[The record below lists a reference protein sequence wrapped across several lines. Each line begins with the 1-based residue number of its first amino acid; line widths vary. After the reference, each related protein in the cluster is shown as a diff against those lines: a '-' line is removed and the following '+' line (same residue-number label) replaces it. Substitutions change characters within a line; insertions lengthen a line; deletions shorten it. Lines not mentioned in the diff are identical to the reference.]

1 MLVTIENEWF
11 VDEKCRKVLLRGV
24 NLGGGSKVPSKPN
37 GATHIH
43 TDFTSRDDSFVG
55 RPFPLEDAHDH
66 FRRIKHWGFNSL
78 RFVITWEAIEHDS
91 PRQYDGEYLDYVEE
105 VLKIAAEHRLYV
117 IIDPHQDAWSR
128 ASGGDGAPL
137 WTFEEVGLD
146 LTKFDEAEAAFVMQ
160 HRYDPHDRDS
170 YPDMSWLQ
178 NGGRF
183 APCTMWTLFFGGRD
197 FAPSCNIGGVNAQ
210 DYLQQHYIDAMRSRH
225 PRERQPKGHWVRDVK

>member
-1 MLVTIENEWF
+1 M
-11 VDEKCRKVLLRGV
+11 RGA
-24 NLGGGSKVPSKPN
+24 GRRA
-37 GATHIH
+37 AT
-43 TDFTSRDDSFVG
+43 
-55 RPFPLEDAHDH
+55 
-66 FRRIKHWGFNSL
+66 
-78 RFVITWEAIEHDS
+78 
-91 PRQYDGEYLDYVEE
+91 
-105 VLKIAAEHRLYV
+105 
-117 IIDPHQDAWSR
+117 
-128 ASGGDGAPL
+128 GAPL

>member
-11 VDEKCRKVLLRGV
+11 VDEKGRKVLLRGV

-105 VLKIAAEHRLYV
+105 VLKIAEEHRLYI

-128 ASGGDGAPL
+128 AATGPPSGL
-137 WTFEEVGLD
+137 L
-146 LTKFDEAEAAFVMQ
+146 
-160 HRYDPHDRDS
+160 R
-170 YPDMSWLQ
+170 
-178 NGGRF
+178 
-183 APCTMWTLFFGGRD
+183 
-197 FAPSCNIGGVNAQ
+197 
-210 DYLQQHYIDAMRSRH
+210 RSA
-225 PRERQPKGHWVRDVK
+225 WI